1 MSYNYTDIRGG
12 KGNPSIVKF
21 ARGTQEQ
28 FDKLDKTGMIKP
40 DLYMKDDTLY
50 LVIPSNTKPV
60 KVTSGTSAL
69 VDGGDRFESIEENPF
84 LQESINLDTQYP
96 R

>member
-1 MSYNYTDIRGG
+1 MGYNYTDIRGG

-40 DLYMKDDTLY
+40 DLYMKNDTLY
-50 LVIPSNTKPV
+50 LVIPDDTKPI
-60 KVTSGTSAL
+60 KVTSGTSTL
-69 VDGGDRFESIEENPF
+69 VDRGDRFESIEENPF
-84 LQESINLDTQYP
+84 LQESIDII
-96 R
+96 